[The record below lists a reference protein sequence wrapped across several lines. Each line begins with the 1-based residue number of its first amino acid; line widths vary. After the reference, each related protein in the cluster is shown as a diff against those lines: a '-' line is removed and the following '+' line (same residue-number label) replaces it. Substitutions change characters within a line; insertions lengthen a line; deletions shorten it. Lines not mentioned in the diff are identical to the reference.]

1 MTKQELTSVINE
13 IIAGLGVD
21 PTGIYPDQNIFS
33 IPRFCGRYGE
43 GFVDLAVALENE
55 FDIEFADE
63 DFNIETFQQLY
74 DFVAKKLNIVEK
86 EKTSSPTCDVSYT
99 SEINNSKQDNTS
111 NCSNSI
117 LDISSKLKFVA
128 NGEDCLVY
136 PNIGERV
143 LSDVRLHFSI
153 DRNETIILVRDTS
166 FWNSRDQG
174 LVITDQGLYCIPDNE
189 NVKSSFY
196 VDWGDVEKVEY
207 QESVLYFITNDGEQ
221 SYYNITY
228 FAKNVS
234 NSSYLGPELAK
245 IFTQMA
251 SFVSPKEDPVD
262 KFVSESRQLAENGNV
277 NEAVTRLNNVLDN
290 IDDAVKLYIYYNIAD
305 ILYQNGDYK
314 KAIENCNLGL
324 DICEPESYGAT
335 MFKSIRFSAMEKQS
349 DFTKA
354 RKDCMDVIRY
364 ASDQKWNGE
373 SCKQIATNK
382 FNSFDENYISHFLT
396 MPYNERKVLMP
407 VNEYVDL
414 NQSRVSVIRKDKLP
428 TIKFPMGH
436 PIANQLYVGHPLIPS
451 KYIPFENYQLELVE
465 DKVREFCMLAQSL
478 GATEISIEC
487 LNSSSSNEME
497 SNQQNISGEAG
508 NRLLKGKGEYHQ
520 DRSRQM
526 IDELS
531 HSICIRQTFTP
542 CNKPSIPENMVWYD
556 DEPSWQRLVSQRL
569 SGGLTSHEE
578 RIETKKSQMVEG
590 RELTEL
596 KAEVNSLYVDM
607 KMSISEEEEAKF
619 TQQENAVL
627 AIKVQFA
634 PINQLTG
641 TVIESNSNL
650 GETVKEKVN
659 ALGKFAKKMSSNIVD
674 TIKRNT
680 SLTSSEEEYL
690 KEFKDILADGEISS
704 RERRLLEK
712 IRIQLGISEDRS
724 AELENSLT
732 ALTLTPEEQEYFDE
746 YQEIIADGN
755 ISDRDQRF
763 LDKLKKANDIS
774 EERAKEI
781 EKMVCAKI

>member
-13 IIAGLGVD
+13 IIVGLGVD
-21 PTGIYPDQNIFS
+21 PTRIYPDQDIRS
-33 IPRFCGRYGE
+33 IPRFYGRYGE
-43 GFVDLAVALENE
+43 DFLDLTDALEME
-55 FDIEFADE
+55 FDISFTDK

-74 DFVAKKLNIVEK
+74 DLVAKKLNIVEE
-86 EKTSSPTCDVSYT
+86 EKKSSQTQDVSYT
-99 SEINNSKQDNTS
+99 SGINNSKQDNTS

-117 LDISSKLKFVA
+117 LEISSKLKFVG
-128 NGEDCLVY
+128 NGDDCLVY
-136 PNIGERV
+136 PNIGESV

-189 NVKSSFY
+189 NVKSFFY
-196 VDWGDVEKVEY
+196 VDWGEVEKVEY

-234 NSSYLGPELAK
+234 NSSYLGLELAK

-251 SFVSPKEDPVD
+251 SCVSPKEDPVD
-262 KFVSESRQLAENGNV
+262 KFVFESRQLAEKGNV

-290 IDDAVKLYIYYNIAD
+290 VDDSVKLYIYYNIAD
-305 ILYQNGDYK
+305 ILYQNRDYR

-335 MFKSIRFSAMEKQS
+335 MFKSIRFSAMEKLS
-349 DFTKA
+349 DFTTA
-354 RKDCMDVIRY
+354 RKDCLDVMRY

-382 FNSFDENYISHFLT
+382 FNTFEKEYSSQFLLS
-396 MPYNERKVLMP
+396 PYNERKVLMP
-407 VNEYVDL
+407 VKEYVDL
-414 NQSRVSVIRKDKLP
+414 KQNRVSVIRMDNLP
-428 TIKFPMGH
+428 AIKFPMGH

-451 KYIPFENYQLELVE
+451 KYIPFDNYQLELVE

-487 LNSSSSNEME
+487 LNASASNE
-497 SNQQNISGEAG
+497 SGRNKQDVSGEAG
-508 NRLLKGKGEYHQ
+508 NKMFKGKGEYHQ
-520 DRSRQM
+520 DRSSQLM
-526 IDELS
+526 AELS
-531 HSICIRQTFTP
+531 HSISLHQTFTP
-542 CNKPSIPENMVWYD
+542 FNKPSIPEDMVWYE
-556 DEPSWQRLVSQRL
+556 DEPSWQRLASQRMN
-569 SGGLTSHEE
+569 GGLLSHEE
-578 RIETKKSQMVEG
+578 RIETRKSQMVEG

-627 AIKVQFA
+627 AIKVKFA
-634 PINQLTG
+634 PLSQLTG
-641 TVIESNSNL
+641 EPRNLNNHGNTVSGVAEVV
-650 GETVKEKVN
+650 G
-659 ALGKFAKKMSSNIVD
+659 GFAKMMSSNIAH
-674 TIKRNT
+674 TIKT
-680 SLTSSEEEYL
+680 VSSLTSSENEYL
-690 KEFKDILADGEISS
+690 TELKDILTDGEISA

-712 IRIQLGISEDRS
+712 IRVQLGISEDRA

-732 ALTLTPEEQEYFDE
+732 TPCLTPEEQEYFDE
-746 YQEIIADGN
+746 YKEIIAEGVV
-755 ISDRDQRF
+755 SDRDKRF
-763 LDKLKKANDIS
+763 LEKLKTANGIS
-774 EERAKEI
+774 DERAKEI
-781 EKMVCAKI
+781 EDMVGVER